1 MENTDVGA
9 IILPTRPDD
18 QLPSFEWDE
27 NEPGFIEVT
36 VKVDAETKVWLYM
49 SEQFVND
56 LKSAINYSHSRMPP
70 KGVFFNET

>member
-27 NEPGFIEVT
+27 QEPGFIEVT
-36 VKVDAETKVWLYM
+36 VKVDADTKVWLYM

>member
-1 MENTDVGA
+1 MENTDVAA
-9 IILPTRPDD
+9 IILHTRPDD

-27 NEPGFIEVT
+27 QEPGIIEVT
-36 VKVDAETKVWLYM
+36 VKVDADTKVWLYM

-56 LKSAINYSHSRMPP
+56 LKSAINYSHSRLPP

>member
-18 QLPSFEWDE
+18 QLPRFEWDE
-27 NEPGFIEVT
+27 QEPGFIEVT
-36 VKVDAETKVWLYM
+36 VKVDADTKVWLYM

-56 LKSAINYSHSRMPP
+56 LKSAINYSHSRLPP